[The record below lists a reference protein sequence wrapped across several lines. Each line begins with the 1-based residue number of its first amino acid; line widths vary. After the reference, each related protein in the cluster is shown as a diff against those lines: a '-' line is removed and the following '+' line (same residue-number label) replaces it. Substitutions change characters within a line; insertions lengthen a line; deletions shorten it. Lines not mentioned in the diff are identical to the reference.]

1 MEKNNDKF
9 MLKILNFKV
18 INFKESGIFLAL
30 FILCA
35 GISIA
40 APIFLTSY
48 NIGIVG
54 RQITFVA
61 LIALGQTLVLL
72 TAGIDLS
79 VGAVAGLC
87 SILGA
92 KLMVST
98 NIDPYIC
105 TLIAMGIGICIGL
118 INGFFIAKIG
128 LNAFIVT
135 LAIGEVCAGINLV
148 MTRGYPISKI
158 PESFKHL
165 GRGMIGPFPVPVIIL
180 LIITIILIFILRN
193 TPYGRNIYAIGG
205 NEQASRLVG
214 IRVVAIKMSV
224 YAIAGMLSALAGMI
238 FVSRMNSG
246 QPTVGPSWLMPSVT
260 AAIIGGTSLSGGE
273 GTVFGTILGAI
284 FMGVLV
290 NGIVLLDI
298 SPYWEKVIIGS
309 VVIIAVLLDY
319 LRKRN
324 RL

>member
-1 MEKNNDKF
+1 MEKNYNKYIP
-9 MLKILNFKV
+9 KILD
-18 INFKESGIFLAL
+18 FKEGGIFLAL

-35 GISIA
+35 GLSMA
-40 APIFLTSY
+40 TPIFLTSY
-48 NIGIVG
+48 NIGILG

-61 LIALGQTLVLL
+61 LVALGQTLVLL

-87 SILGA
+87 GILGA

-135 LAIGEVCAGINLV
+135 LAIGEVCAGIIVPSTSSVIFKNQ
-148 MTRGYPISKI
+148 PD
-158 PESFKHL
+158 SFKHL
-165 GRGMIGPFPVPVIIL
+165 GRGMVGPFPVPVIIL

-205 NEQASRLVG
+205 NEKASRLVG

-246 QPTVGPSWLMPSVT
+246 QPTIGPSWLMPSVT

-284 FMGVLV
+284 FMGVLA

-298 SPYWEKVIIGS
+298 SPYWHKVIIRP
-309 VVIIAVLLDY
+309 VVVIAVLLDY

-324 RL
+324 RF